1 MDVKA
6 EALKVL
12 VKHAK
17 ALLIEEVELVMVP
30 ALEEVAKKSATPLD
44 DVAIAALKQPLI
56 DAVKKQLEKI
66 VV

>member
-1 MDVKA
+1 MDIKA
-6 EALKVL
+6 EALKIL

-17 ALLIEEVELVMVP
+17 AMLIEEMELVMVP
-30 ALEEVAKKSATPLD
+30 ALEEAAKKSATPLD
-44 DVAIAALKQPLI
+44 DLAIAALKQPLI